1 MVILQSVDLPAPDGD
16 EIIIRNG
23 WWFMN
28 IDGLLSSIFD
38 LERSKSQEILDACA
52 SRITSV
58 F

>member
-28 IDGLLSSIFD
+28 MDGF
-38 LERSKSQEILDACA
+38 
-52 SRITSV
+52 
-58 F
+58 